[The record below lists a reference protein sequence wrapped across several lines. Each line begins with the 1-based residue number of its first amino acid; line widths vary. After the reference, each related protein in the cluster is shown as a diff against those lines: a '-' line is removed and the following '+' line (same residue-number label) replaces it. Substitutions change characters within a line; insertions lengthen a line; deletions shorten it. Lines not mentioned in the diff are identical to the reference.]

1 MADAVHPSLSCAWH
15 ENSMSSVFREV
26 RENQPWDRE
35 TAELPAHLHSH
46 RAAQGVSNQEK
57 AGLCLPGETV
67 KGSTMLLNLNR
78 GTKTQQ
84 EESSCL
90 MTLSLCNKLRFSSLS
105 KCAEI
110 GITMG
115 ECAFLILSPCATA
128 VILKA
133 GGFDLTRVAQGFSPF
148 PSLPKPGS
156 RQHPLLCCLQ
166 GAEAF
171 GSGMGLLL
179 KRQR

>member
-1 MADAVHPSLSCAWH
+1 M
-15 ENSMSSVFREV
+15 FREV
-26 RENQPWDRE
+26 REKQPWDRE
-35 TAELPAHLHSH
+35 RAELPALLHSH

-115 ECAFLILSPCATA
+115 ECVFLILSPCATA

-133 GGFDLTRVAQGFSPF
+133 GGFDLTRVTQGFSPQAGKQAA
-148 PSLPKPGS
+148 PTALLPGRVQRHSAVGWGCSLKGNVEAVP
-156 RQHPLLCCLQ
+156 
-166 GAEAF
+166 AF
-171 GSGMGLLL
+171 GRPAG
-179 KRQR
+179 

>member
-15 ENSMSSVFREV
+15 EKSMSSVFREV

-35 TAELPAHLHSH
+35 TAELPAHLH

-148 PSLPKPGS
+148 PSQAGKQAAPTALLPAGC
-156 RQHPLLCCLQ
+156 R
-166 GAEAF
+166 GI
-171 GSGMGLLL
+171 
-179 KRQR
+179 RQRDGAAP

>member
-1 MADAVHPSLSCAWH
+1 MKLHVICVGGG
-15 ENSMSSVFREV
+15 ERK
-26 RENQPWDRE
+26 QPWDRE
-35 TAELPAHLHSH
+35 TPEPLALLHSH
-46 RAAQGVSNQEK
+46 RAAQGVSSQEK

-110 GITMG
+110 GITMV
-115 ECAFLILSPCATA
+115 F
-128 VILKA
+128 
-133 GGFDLTRVAQGFSPF
+133 
-148 PSLPKPGS
+148 
-156 RQHPLLCCLQ
+156 
-166 GAEAF
+166 
-171 GSGMGLLL
+171 
-179 KRQR
+179 